1 MFQFSCKFA
10 CYQVIV
16 SQTANRQKR
25 VHAVRFSQL
34 LSGPVTTFFHGSG
47 VKMQNVATVFCILMY
62 QKRHILY
69 NFYMRKSGT
78 MWAIHKCS

>member
-47 VKMQNVATVFCILMY
+47 VKMQNVVTVFLHFNVSKTAY
-62 QKRHILY
+62 FVQFLY
-69 NFYMRKSGT
+69 EKIRNNVGYS
-78 MWAIHKCS
+78 